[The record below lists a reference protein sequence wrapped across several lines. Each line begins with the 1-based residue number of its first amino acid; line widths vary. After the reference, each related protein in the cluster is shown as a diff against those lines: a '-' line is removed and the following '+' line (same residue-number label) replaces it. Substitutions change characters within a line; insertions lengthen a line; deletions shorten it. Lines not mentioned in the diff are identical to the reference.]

1 MPNCNFASN
10 DLIHRLLKKWGY
22 IEILVNGKVCTNE
35 LQDSFVAIHEVQNL
49 IYSFG
54 YIPVIFCGKFQ
65 MDFVC
70 DFQQVVFFQSFPLL
84 LLFFCSCNNV
94 FNFSP
99 VVLFAFILDQF
110 PCFFFFI
117 NCKSP
122 GVLFFHVSASCD
134 SASDGFTFP

>member
-1 MPNCNFASN
+1 
-10 DLIHRLLKKWGY
+10 
-22 IEILVNGKVCTNE
+22 
-35 LQDSFVAIHEVQNL
+35 
-49 IYSFG
+49 
-54 YIPVIFCGKFQ
+54 

-70 DFQQVVFFQSFPLL
+70 DFQQVVFFQSFPLFI
-84 LLFFCSCNNV
+84 LFFCSFNDV

-110 PCFFFFI
+110 PCFFFI